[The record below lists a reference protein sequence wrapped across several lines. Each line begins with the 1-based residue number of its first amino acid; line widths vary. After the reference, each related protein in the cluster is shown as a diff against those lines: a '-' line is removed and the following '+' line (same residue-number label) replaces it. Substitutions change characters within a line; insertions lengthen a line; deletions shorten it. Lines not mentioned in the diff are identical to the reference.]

1 MARPRQKRPPAF
13 LFAVALLRPLLMLL
27 TRRRWSGAE
36 HLVID
41 GGSVVVANHTS
52 YADPLVVAHY
62 LNDNGIHP
70 NFLGK
75 VEVFQVPVI
84 GALLKAAGQIPVY
97 RDTGQAADA
106 YRAAVAAV
114 NEGRC
119 VTIYPEATLTRDP
132 DLWPMRGKTG
142 AARIALQTRCPVI
155 PVAQW
160 GAEQIIG
167 PYSSRLDLLPRK
179 EVIVRAGPPVDLS
192 DLHERGISRD
202 VLAEATAAHNPDL
215 IVSAGFMK
223 ILGPEFLSRFIGR
236 VVNTH
241 PALLPSFPGAHAVP
255 DALAYGVK
263 VTGCTVHLV
272 DAGMDTGPILA
283 QQAVEVLDGDDEETL
298 HERIKIVERRLL
310 VDVLAAVATRGVTW
324 SGRKATIG

>member
-1 MARPRQKRPPAF
+1 VLDPWLVLDTLDRGGKDVGDPKGGRVARPRQKRPPAF

-202 VLAEATAAHNPDL
+202 VLAEATDRIMAA
-215 IVSAGFMK
+215 I
-223 ILGPEFLSRFIGR
+223 
-236 VVNTH
+236 T
-241 PALLPSFPGAHAVP
+241 ALLEDLRGEQAPAERFDPRAADIPG
-255 DALAYGVK
+255 
-263 VTGCTVHLV
+263 TGNP
-272 DAGMDTGPILA
+272 GTGTS
-283 QQAVEVLDGDDEETL
+283 QKGT
-298 HERIKIVERRLL
+298 
-310 VDVLAAVATRGVTW
+310 
-324 SGRKATIG
+324 S

>member
-167 PYSSRLDLLPRK
+167 PYSSRPHLLPRK

-202 VLAEATAAHNPDL
+202 VLAEATDRIMAA
-215 IVSAGFMK
+215 I
-223 ILGPEFLSRFIGR
+223 
-236 VVNTH
+236 T
-241 PALLPSFPGAHAVP
+241 ALLEDLRGEQAPAERFDPRAAGLPG
-255 DALAYGVK
+255 
-263 VTGCTVHLV
+263 TGNP
-272 DAGMDTGPILA
+272 GTGTS
-283 QQAVEVLDGDDEETL
+283 QKGT
-298 HERIKIVERRLL
+298 
-310 VDVLAAVATRGVTW
+310 
-324 SGRKATIG
+324 S

>member
-1 MARPRQKRPPAF
+1 MLDPWLVLDTLDRGGKDVGDPKGGRVARPRQKRPPAF

-41 GGSVVVANHTS
+41 RSSVVVANHTS

-84 GALLKAAGQIPVY
+84 GALLTAAGQIPVY

-167 PYSSRLDLLPRK
+167 PYSSRPHLLPRK

-202 VLAEATAAHNPDL
+202 VLAEATDRIMAA
-215 IVSAGFMK
+215 I
-223 ILGPEFLSRFIGR
+223 
-236 VVNTH
+236 T
-241 PALLPSFPGAHAVP
+241 ALLEDLRGEQAPAERFDPRAADIPG
-255 DALAYGVK
+255 
-263 VTGCTVHLV
+263 TGNPGT
-272 DAGMDTGPILA
+272 
-283 QQAVEVLDGDDEETL
+283 
-298 HERIKIVERRLL
+298 
-310 VDVLAAVATRGVTW
+310 ATSQKGT
-324 SGRKATIG
+324 S

>member
-1 MARPRQKRPPAF
+1 MLDPWLVLDTLDRGSKDVGDPKGGRVARPRQKRPPAF

-36 HLVID
+36 HLVVD

-202 VLAEATAAHNPDL
+202 VLAEATDRIMAA
-215 IVSAGFMK
+215 I
-223 ILGPEFLSRFIGR
+223 
-236 VVNTH
+236 T
-241 PALLPSFPGAHAVP
+241 ALLEDLRGEQAPAERFDPRAAGLPG
-255 DALAYGVK
+255 
-263 VTGCTVHLV
+263 TGNP
-272 DAGMDTGPILA
+272 GTGTS
-283 QQAVEVLDGDDEETL
+283 QKGT
-298 HERIKIVERRLL
+298 
-310 VDVLAAVATRGVTW
+310 
-324 SGRKATIG
+324 S

>member
-202 VLAEATAAHNPDL
+202 VLAEATDRIMAA
-215 IVSAGFMK
+215 I
-223 ILGPEFLSRFIGR
+223 
-236 VVNTH
+236 T
-241 PALLPSFPGAHAVP
+241 ALLEDLRGEQAPAERFDPRAAGLPG
-255 DALAYGVK
+255 
-263 VTGCTVHLV
+263 TGNP
-272 DAGMDTGPILA
+272 GTGTS
-283 QQAVEVLDGDDEETL
+283 QKGT
-298 HERIKIVERRLL
+298 
-310 VDVLAAVATRGVTW
+310 
-324 SGRKATIG
+324 S

>member
-1 MARPRQKRPPAF
+1 MLDPWLVLDTLDRGSKDVGDPKGGRVARPRQKRPPAF

-202 VLAEATAAHNPDL
+202 VLAEATDRIMAA
-215 IVSAGFMK
+215 I
-223 ILGPEFLSRFIGR
+223 
-236 VVNTH
+236 T
-241 PALLPSFPGAHAVP
+241 ALLEDLRGEQAPAERFDPRAAGLPG
-255 DALAYGVK
+255 
-263 VTGCTVHLV
+263 TGNP
-272 DAGMDTGPILA
+272 GTGTT
-283 QQAVEVLDGDDEETL
+283 QKGT
-298 HERIKIVERRLL
+298 
-310 VDVLAAVATRGVTW
+310 
-324 SGRKATIG
+324 S

>member
-36 HLVID
+36 HLVIY

-202 VLAEATAAHNPDL
+202 VLAEATDRIMAA
-215 IVSAGFMK
+215 I
-223 ILGPEFLSRFIGR
+223 
-236 VVNTH
+236 T
-241 PALLPSFPGAHAVP
+241 ALLEDLRGEQAPAERFDPRAAGLPG
-255 DALAYGVK
+255 
-263 VTGCTVHLV
+263 TGNP
-272 DAGMDTGPILA
+272 GTGTS
-283 QQAVEVLDGDDEETL
+283 QKGT
-298 HERIKIVERRLL
+298 
-310 VDVLAAVATRGVTW
+310 
-324 SGRKATIG
+324 S

>member
-1 MARPRQKRPPAF
+1 VLDPWLVLDTLDRGGKDVGDPKGGRVARPRQKRPPAF

-202 VLAEATAAHNPDL
+202 VLAEATDRIMAA
-215 IVSAGFMK
+215 I
-223 ILGPEFLSRFIGR
+223 
-236 VVNTH
+236 T
-241 PALLPSFPGAHAVP
+241 ALLEDLRGEQAPAERFDPRAAGLPG
-255 DALAYGVK
+255 
-263 VTGCTVHLV
+263 TGNP
-272 DAGMDTGPILA
+272 GTGTS
-283 QQAVEVLDGDDEETL
+283 QKGT
-298 HERIKIVERRLL
+298 
-310 VDVLAAVATRGVTW
+310 
-324 SGRKATIG
+324 S

>member
-1 MARPRQKRPPAF
+1 MLDPWLVLDTLDRGGKDVGDPKGGRVARPRQKRPPAF

-119 VTIYPEATLTRDP
+119 VTIDPEATLTRDP

-202 VLAEATAAHNPDL
+202 VLAEATDRIMAA
-215 IVSAGFMK
+215 I
-223 ILGPEFLSRFIGR
+223 
-236 VVNTH
+236 T
-241 PALLPSFPGAHAVP
+241 ALLEDLRGEQAPAERFDPRAAGLPG
-255 DALAYGVK
+255 
-263 VTGCTVHLV
+263 TGNP
-272 DAGMDTGPILA
+272 GTGTS
-283 QQAVEVLDGDDEETL
+283 QKGT
-298 HERIKIVERRLL
+298 
-310 VDVLAAVATRGVTW
+310 
-324 SGRKATIG
+324 S

>member
-202 VLAEATAAHNPDL
+202 VLAEATDRIMAA
-215 IVSAGFMK
+215 I
-223 ILGPEFLSRFIGR
+223 
-236 VVNTH
+236 T
-241 PALLPSFPGAHAVP
+241 ALLEDLRGEQAPAERFDPRAADIPG
-255 DALAYGVK
+255 
-263 VTGCTVHLV
+263 TGNPGT
-272 DAGMDTGPILA
+272 
-283 QQAVEVLDGDDEETL
+283 
-298 HERIKIVERRLL
+298 
-310 VDVLAAVATRGVTW
+310 ATSQKGT
-324 SGRKATIG
+324 S